1 MYNKLDGIE
10 DFIECNKQSLEN
22 MNKEMLASYGQV
34 PLVWLTLKEAKDL
47 AITMFFYHKFCQEFL
62 SGSGSVDDFL
72 IKASKISHTLDKR
85 IKQASAND

>member
-1 MYNKLDGIE
+1 MSEIEGIKDFVEANKS
-10 DFIECNKQSLEN
+10 SLEN
-22 MNKEMLASYGQV
+22 MNKEMLASYGQI
-34 PLVWLTLKEAKDL
+34 PLVWLTLQEAKDL

-62 SGSGSVDDFL
+62 GGSGSVDDFL